1 MKTMP
6 TLACATAALA
16 IMLSGCKPAASPSDA
31 GTAPAA
37 DASASTP
44 PVPAADTASSPATVA
59 ETRIFNYQCGEYS
72 VTATFVGPDKVS
84 LAFDGRT
91 LQLAQAPSASGVRYV
106 DEKGAEFWT
115 KGLSDAT
122 LTLPGRESLVCRSG
136 GMTG

>member
-1 MKTMP
+1 MKTTP
-6 TLACATAALA
+6 TFACAAAVLA

-31 GTAPAA
+31 STAP
-37 DASASTP
+37 
-44 PVPAADTASSPATVA
+44 PVAAADTASSPAAVA

-72 VTATFVGPDKVS
+72 VTATFVGPDKVN

-122 LTLPGRESLVCRSG
+122 LTLPGRDSLVCRSG